1 MSRIDRFREK
11 LDKLGIDVY
20 LETYLPN
27 IRYLTGFSG
36 SNAFLFIGKDFSLF
50 VSDPRYE
57 EQSKEEVEGAD
68 IFIYRKDLFEC
79 KSSLPDSKLKLG
91 VPADYIKCSLYN
103 KIKEN
108 LEMFD
113 VVLLDDPVKELR
125 KTKTEEEISLIRESQ
140 TITDKIFE
148 DILKIVKPGEMTE
161 LDLAAEIEY
170 RMKKFGAEKPSFDT
184 IVATGPH
191 SALPHAKPRNV
202 KINQETPLLMDFGN
216 YYKGYSSDM
225 TRTVWIGENPP
236 EKFIEIYQVVLEAQE
251 RAENEARPGMTGKE
265 IDNLAREVIEKAG
278 YGKYFGHSLGHGV
291 GLEVHEYP
299 RLSFLGNDTIKLGMV
314 FTVEPGIYLPGLFG
328 VRIED
333 IVVMRENGVEK
344 LTESP
349 KNLIKI
355 F

>member
-1 MSRIDRFREK
+1 MSRIDRVREK
-11 LDKLGIDVY
+11 LDRLGIDIY

-57 EQSKEEVEGAD
+57 EQSKEEVKGAD

-79 KSSLPDSKLKLG
+79 KSNLPNIKLKLG

-103 KIKEN
+103 KLKEK

-113 VVLLDDPVKELR
+113 VVLVDDPVRELR
-125 KTKTEEEISLIRESQ
+125 MVKTEEEIGFIRKSQ
-140 TITDKIFE
+140 AITDRIFE

-161 LDLAAEIEY
+161 LDVAAEIEY

-191 SALPHAKPRNV
+191 SALPHAKPRAV
-202 KINQETPLLMDFGN
+202 KVGHETPLLMDFGN

-236 EKFIEIYQVVLEAQE
+236 EKFVEIYQIVLEAQE
-251 RAENEARPGMTGKE
+251 RAENEAKPGMTGKE
-265 IDNLAREVIEKAG
+265 IDALAREVIEKAG
-278 YGKYFGHSLGHGV
+278 YGEYFGHSLGHGV

-299 RLSFLGNDTIKLGMV
+299 RISSLGNDPIKPGMV

-333 IVVMRENGVEK
+333 IVVMREDGVEK
-344 LTESP
+344 LTGSP

>member
-1 MSRIDRFREK
+1 MSRIDRIREK
-11 LDKLGIDVY
+11 FDKLGIDVY

-57 EQSKEEVEGAD
+57 EQSREEVKEAD

-79 KSSLPDSKLKLG
+79 KSNLPNVKLKLG
-91 VPADYIKCSLYN
+91 VPADYIKCTLY
-103 KIKEN
+103 KKLKEE

-113 VVLLDDPVKELR
+113 VVLIDDPVRELR
-125 KTKTEEEISLIRESQ
+125 MVKTEEEIGYIRESQ
-140 TITDKIFE
+140 TITDRIFE
-148 DILKIVKPGEMTE
+148 DILKIVRPGKMTE
-161 LDLAAEIEY
+161 LDVAAEIEY
-170 RMKKFGAEKPSFDT
+170 RMKKFGADKPSFGT
-184 IVATGPH
+184 IVATGAH
-191 SALPHAKPRNV
+191 SALPHAKPRSV
-202 KINQETPLLMDFGN
+202 KVGNETPLLMDFGN
-216 YYKGYSSDM
+216 YYRGYSSDM

-236 EKFIEIYQVVLEAQE
+236 KKFVEIYKIVLEAQE
-251 RAENEARPGMTGKE
+251 RAENEAKPGMTGKE
-265 IDNLAREVIEKAG
+265 IDALAREVIEKAG
-278 YGKYFGHSLGHGV
+278 YGEYFGHSLGHGV

-299 RLSFLGNDTIKLGMV
+299 RISSLGNDPIKPGMV
-314 FTVEPGIYLPGLFG
+314 FTIEPGIYLTGLFG

-333 IVVMRENGVEK
+333 IVVMREDGVEK
-344 LTESP
+344 LTGSP

>member
-1 MSRIDRFREK
+1 MSRIDRLREK
-11 LDKLGIDVY
+11 LGKLGIDVY

-36 SNAFLFIGKDFSLF
+36 SNAFLFVGKDFSLF

-57 EQSKEEVEGAD
+57 EQSQQEVTEAE

-79 KSSLPDSKLKLG
+79 KVNLPDTKLRLG
-91 VPADYIKCSLYN
+91 VPADYIKCSLYD
-103 KIKEN
+103 KIREN
-108 LEMFD
+108 LDMFEI
-113 VVLLDDPVKELR
+113 VLVEDPVRELR
-125 KTKTEEEISLIRESQ
+125 MTKTQEEVDLIRESQ
-140 TITDKIFE
+140 SITDRIFE
-148 DILKIVKPGEMTE
+148 DILKIIRPGGMTE
-161 LDLAAEIEY
+161 LDVAAEIEY

-191 SALPHAKPRNV
+191 SALPHAKPRSV
-202 KINQETPLLMDFGN
+202 KIEVETPLLMDFGN
-216 YYKGYSSDM
+216 YYRGYSSDM
-225 TRTVWIGENPP
+225 TRTVWVGENPP
-236 EKFIEIYQVVLEAQE
+236 EKFVEIYKIVLEAQE
-251 RAENEARPGMTGKE
+251 WAENEARPGMTGKE

-299 RLSFLGNDTIKLGMV
+299 RISSLGNDPVTPGMV

-333 IVVMRENGVEK
+333 IVVMKENGVEK